1 MSAFR
6 FEIAMKCYYYLS
18 CGNCKV
24 KSFFLSIKLQHFISL
39 TSCLVNIKT
48 KIVSMYYYVYG
59 ALK

>member
-18 CGNCKV
+18 CGDFKV
-24 KSFFLSIKLQHFISL
+24 KSFFLSKVATFYILNFLPGKYKNKD
-39 TSCLVNIKT
+39 CV
-48 KIVSMYYYVYG
+48 YVLYG